1 MGKLQIW
8 SEVGQST
15 TWRISPSRIALANN
29 SAAQAGGGIYNE
41 YYATLTVTNSTL
53 VNNAADWGGGIY
65 NQYGKL
71 TVANSTL
78 ENNSARSVNGG
89 GIFSDGTL
97 TVTNSRLEN
106 NWAADMGGGICS
118 YSQGTVTVANSTLA
132 NNSANHSGGGILAA
146 TLTLTNSTLANN
158 WARFFGGGVVNNGA
172 TVTVANST
180 LAANS
185 ADMEGGGIMN
195 WGTLTVTSSTLANN
209 SAVQNGGGIY
219 NTSYGTLTVA
229 NSVFGGNTAAWGPD
243 VGNRGVIAAAQYNV
257 IGNGANS
264 GVMHGINGNQVGV
277 NPRLDSA
284 GLQDHGGP
292 TQTIALLLDSP
303 AIDAGDDDLAL
314 DPAGNPLT
322 TDERGAGFPRMIGS
336 AVDVGAWECPNVP
349 PTVTREGIRRWTRGR
364 CGAWPRR
371 LPTWGRG
378 ARTPRR
384 STGAT
389 AHPSRRAC

>member
-1 MGKLQIW
+1 M
-8 SEVGQST
+8 
-15 TWRISPSRIALANN
+15 
-29 SAAQAGGGIYNE
+29 
-41 YYATLTVTNSTL
+41 
-53 VNNAADWGGGIY
+53 
-65 NQYGKL
+65 
-71 TVANSTL
+71 
-78 ENNSARSVNGG
+78 
-89 GIFSDGTL
+89 
-97 TVTNSRLEN
+97 
-106 NWAADMGGGICS
+106 
-118 YSQGTVTVANSTLA
+118 
-132 NNSANHSGGGILAA
+132 
-146 TLTLTNSTLANN
+146 
-158 WARFFGGGVVNNGA
+158 VNNGA

-229 NSVFGGNTAAWGPD
+229 NSVFGGNTAVWGPD

-264 GVMHGINGNQVGV
+264 GVAHGINGNQVGV

-349 PTVTREGIRRWTRGR
+349 PTVDAGGDQEVDEGTVWSLATSFTDMGPRGALR
-364 CGAWPRR
+364 DDRLGRR
-371 LPTWGRG
+371 LTRRGGRG
-378 ARTPRR
+378 DGIA
-384 STGAT
+384 GW
-389 AHPSRRAC
+389 SRRDGGRQPRVCR